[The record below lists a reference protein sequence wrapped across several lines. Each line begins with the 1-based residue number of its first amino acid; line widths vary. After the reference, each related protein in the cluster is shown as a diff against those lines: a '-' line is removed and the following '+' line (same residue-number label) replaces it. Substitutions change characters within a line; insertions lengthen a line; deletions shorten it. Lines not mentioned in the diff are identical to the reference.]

1 MTIRI
6 GLIGCGKIA
15 QAHIRGYQEAP
26 DLAQVV
32 VCCDEWSA
40 ELAQATAQDLN
51 AAATT
56 RWQDVIERSDVDAV
70 SICMPHFLHAEIA
83 IAAADAGK
91 HVLVEKP
98 MGMNLAESRRMV
110 EAVEAADTV
119 LMAGQNQRF
128 MAEHRQIKELLD
140 QGAIGRV
147 VAVRFDCNQFLK
159 RMYPEGSWMFSKEKT
174 GGGMVICTAVHKL
187 DLLRYLFGEIAR
199 VSAFVGHTGLNY
211 DMDNEDIAAIILE
224 FESGII
230 GEGFYLFA
238 AHQAPIPTAT
248 GELTVFYGE
257 NGIIHNVM
265 GWHIYSTEIEK
276 YSGGLTRLPIRPQ
289 PYRDSIVAEVRHF
302 LESIR
307 DGAEPLTSGRDNLGT
322 MAAIDAIYRAAETR
336 TVVELEKTQK
346 E

>member
-1 MTIRI
+1 MIRI

-15 QAHIRGYQEAP
+15 QAHIHGYRAAS
-26 DLAQVV
+26 DLARVV
-32 VCCDEWSA
+32 ICCDEWSA
-40 ELAQATAQDLN
+40 ELAQSTADSLG
-51 AAATT
+51 ADATT
-56 RWQDVIERSDVDAV
+56 RWQDVIERSDVDAI
-70 SICMPHFLHAEIA
+70 SLCMPHHMHRDIA
-83 IAAADAGK
+83 VAAAEAGK

-98 MGMNLAESRRMV
+98 MAMNLAEARQMV
-110 EAVEAADTV
+110 EAAERAGIV

-128 MAEHRQIKELLD
+128 MEEHRQIKQLID
-140 QGAIGRV
+140 DGAIGRV

-174 GGGMVICTAVHKL
+174 GGGMVICTSVHKL

-211 DMDNEDIAAIILE
+211 DMDNEDIAAMIVE
-224 FESGII
+224 FENGII

-238 AHQAPIPTAT
+238 AHGVPIPTTT

-257 NGIIHNVM
+257 KGLIHNVL

-276 YSGGLTRLPIRPQ
+276 YSGGPTKLPIRQ
-289 PYRDSIVAEVRHF
+289 HPYHDSIAHEVRHF
-302 LESIR
+302 LECIGSGEAPI
-307 DGAEPLTSGRDNLGT
+307 TSGRDNLGT

-336 TVVELEKTQK
+336 TVVELEKTQ
-346 E
+346 